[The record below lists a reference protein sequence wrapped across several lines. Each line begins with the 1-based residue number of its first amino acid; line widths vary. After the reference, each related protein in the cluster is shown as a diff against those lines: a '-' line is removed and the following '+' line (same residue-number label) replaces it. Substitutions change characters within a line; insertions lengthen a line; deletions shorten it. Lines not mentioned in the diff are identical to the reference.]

1 MAKISTYA
9 LDDSISGNDKV
20 IGTDADNIN
29 ETKNF
34 KISDL
39 SNYIINQFTPFEG
52 YLDVV
57 TPDSYIGTRL
67 TPKAGYKSGFS
78 VDHNSNSLV
87 GFNAKNTNTGDGAV
101 ASIGVGNKIGN
112 YESGI
117 SIFAASENYYKT
129 EFRNKG
135 MLYSPNDL
143 GFYTIN
149 NKDFIWYTSTGD
161 YYDVVNERMSL
172 SNNGYLK
179 LNSYGSGS
187 ATGTEAYKL
196 AVTADGNIIEV
207 DDTES
212 LAYLTPQLIT
222 ASAGASGAIDPN
234 YNVVLLSWTLGY
246 GVYTLN
252 LPLASANENRLIR
265 ITTDGTLANGS
276 GDKID
281 ITATGGETIDGNAT
295 FQISKRYEGLAVY
308 STGAEWIIVQ
318 AKAH

>member
-1 MAKISTYA
+1 MAKISTYE
-9 LDDSISGNDKV
+9 LDTLISGDDKV

-39 SNYIINQFTPFEG
+39 SNYIINQITPFEG

-67 TPKAGYKSGFS
+67 TPKTGYKSGFW
-78 VDHNSNSLV
+78 VDHNSNSSV
-87 GFNAKNTNTGDGAV
+87 GFGAKNTNTGNGAV
-101 ASIGVGNKIGN
+101 ASIGVNNKVGN

-117 SIFAASENYYKT
+117 NIFSASENYYKT

-149 NKDFIWYTSTGD
+149 DNDFVWYTSTGN
-161 YYDVVNERMSL
+161 YYDIVNEKMRL
-172 SNNGYLK
+172 SNDGFLK

-187 ATGTEAYKL
+187 VTGTEAYKL
-196 AVTADGNIIEV
+196 AVTSDGSIIEV
-207 DDTES
+207 DDTEK

-222 ASAGASGAIDPN
+222 ASAGASGNIDPN
-234 YNVVLLSWTLGY
+234 YNLVLLSWTLGN

-252 LPLASANENRLIR
+252 LPSASANQHRLIR
-265 ITTDGTLANGS
+265 ITTDGSLANGA

-281 ITATGGETIDGNAT
+281 ITATSGETIDGDPS

-308 STGAEWIIVQ
+308 STGSEWIIVQ